1 MRHILTQAGPFVVVY
16 DSGSDRWSWQKLDW
30 RTPHGLYKIAAKSR

>member
-1 MRHILTQAGPFVVVY
+1 MRHVLISAGLFVVVY
-16 DSGSDRWSWQKLDW
+16 DFGSGRWSWQKLDW